1 MKKKLHV
8 IFALG
13 MLVALL
19 ASATAVY
26 AAPNEGKGGSTGFKG
41 KTNSGTTTGTG
52 LVGTT
57 VTSSVTLTD
66 AEIADLVFM
75 REEEKL
81 ARDVYLTFYNMWGV
95 QTFSS
100 IASSEQAHTDSI
112 KGLLDAYGIA
122 DPVVNDTIGVFVNA
136 ELQALYNDLV
146 AAGSTSLVDALKVGA
161 AIEEIDI
168 LDLYEAME
176 VTAQPNIL
184 QVYSRLLAGSENHL
198 RSFTSALSAQG
209 VDYAP
214 QYLNADT
221 YNAIIGSAINTQS
234 TYGAQGQ
241 GQGGGGRG
249 GKR

>member
-1 MKKKLHV
+1 MKKKLHG

-13 MLVALL
+13 MLVVLL
-19 ASATAVY
+19 ASATSAY
-26 AAPNEGKGGSTGFKG
+26 AAPNEGKGGNNGNKG
-41 KTNSGTTTGTG
+41 KADSAGTG
-52 LVGTT
+52 LVATT
-57 VTSSVTLTD
+57 TTGTLTD
-66 AEIADLVFM
+66 AEIEDLVFM

-81 ARDVYLTFYNMWGV
+81 ARDVYLTLYDMWGV

-100 IASSEQAHTDSI
+100 IAASEQAHTDSI

-122 DPVVNDTIGVFVNA
+122 DPVVNDTIGVFANP
-136 ELQALYNDLV
+136 ELQSLYNDLI

-184 QVYSRLLAGSENHL
+184 QVYARLLAGSENHL
-198 RSFTSALSAQG
+198 RAFVSALSAQG

-214 QYLNADT
+214 QYLNADA
-221 YNAIIGSAINTQS
+221 YSAIIGGTMNTQQ
-234 TYGAQGQ
+234 GASQGQ
-241 GQGGGGRG
+241 GQGGNGGNG
-249 GKR
+249 GNGKR